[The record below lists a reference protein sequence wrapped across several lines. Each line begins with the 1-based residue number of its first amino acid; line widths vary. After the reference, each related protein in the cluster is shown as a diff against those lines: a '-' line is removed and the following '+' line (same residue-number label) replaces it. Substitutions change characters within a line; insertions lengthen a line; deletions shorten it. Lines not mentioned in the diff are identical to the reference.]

1 MATRR
6 SKRNQGN
13 AGCDDNDGKGETKRK
28 RDSSN
33 SNMPVTAIASKKQKK
48 KKKKAAASTANTKP
62 TTTQPPITSTK
73 GKVAIPVYDHDYHKK
88 NDWVQCDDCNE
99 WHQHPREFRG
109 KFGSEWSCWM
119 MEWDPLD
126 ESIARCVKAT
136 TINSKQ
142 NDTDSVLHD
151 CSNLNRADRKRAPT
165 PKKQAL
171 IESQKTKSSVQMN
184 KKQSLTKKLI
194 FGKRDNDV
202 NDIAIDIATTM
213 LTMKKNAPTPIVTNI
228 VENENSNGE
237 LGLAPSSIKDY
248 LTPKQ
253 TPKSRQN
260 TLTKIG
266 SIDSVINK
274 IKNKQPV
281 SLVDNNNRTEKENT
295 IDFNKEGEDN
305 DNILTDGKDSGNEQ
319 EEDAAAKKIKLK
331 EQEEA
336 TTKKKQQAEAAKQQ
350 QEEAAK
356 QQQEEAAKKLKIKQQ
371 EEKSAVVATTAKKD
385 IEDESA
391 AAKKDEEDKA
401 AAAAT
406 ITKKK
411 QQEQQYAIAVEQ
423 EQRELEVEA
432 AAALQKQK
440 EARAA
445 ALQTEREAREA
456 MLRDDAETEAAA
468 LQQKQQDEEEASAV
482 ASEVLAEKEKEK
494 EKEHNPTDKDKDNN
508 EVKLESKV
516 TSKTTS
522 IRGEAFGQFDVPE
535 LIDHIPNEIKVE
547 VLSKMYNMLIHPC
560 WKYHQLRKPILDP
573 DDVLLPLR
581 STLICVDDYKSLS
594 RDPVTTSD
602 TSLLFGG
609 YAIHNLATQI
619 MFPTEDGSNWWCAL
633 PANTFELMC
642 GGKYE
647 ISNYFHQHLNNNRHI
662 GDNLLNFSVVSI
674 LIWHGMHFSKA
685 FVCYANNVVNGDYK
699 YGDNKGPHS
708 CILYTNSSGNT
719 SWHNPKKVAE
729 KIRTF
734 LNAYSIAF
742 LKTTKKGQFNCISM
756 PVYQIKGKFY
766 FDLFC
771 DLFNKI

>member
-356 QQQEEAAKKLKIKQQ
+356 KLKIKQQ

-385 IEDESA
+385 KEDESA

-482 ASEVLAEKEKEK
+482 ASEVLAEKEK

-647 ISNYFHQHLNNNRHI
+647 INNYFHQHLNNNRHI

>member
-33 SNMPVTAIASKKQKK
+33 SNMSVTAIASKKQKK
-48 KKKKAAASTANTKP
+48 KKKKAAASTANTEP

-88 NDWVQCDDCNE
+88 HDWVQCDDCNQ

-109 KFGSEWSCWM
+109 KFGSKWSCWM

-126 ESIARCVKAT
+126 ESKSRCVKAT

-142 NDTDSVLHD
+142 NDTDPVLHD

-194 FGKRDNDV
+194 FGNSDTDV

-213 LTMKKNAPTPIVTNI
+213 LTMKKNAPPPIVTNI
-228 VENENSNGE
+228 VEKENINGKP
-237 LGLAPSSIKDY
+237 GLAPSSIKDY
-248 LTPKQ
+248 LTPKK
-253 TPKSRQN
+253 TPISRQN
-260 TLTKIG
+260 TLTKIE

-274 IKNKQPV
+274 SKNKQPV
-281 SLVDNNNRTEKENT
+281 SLVDINNRTEKENT

-319 EEDAAAKKIKLK
+319 EEEAAAKKIKLK

-385 IEDESA
+385 KEAESA
-391 AAKKDEEDKA
+391 AAKKDEEAKA
-401 AAAAT
+401 AAAAA

-411 QQEQQYAIAVEQ
+411 QQEQQYVI
-423 EQRELEVEA
+423 A
-432 AAALQKQK
+432 AAQKIK
-440 EARAA
+440 KDC
-445 ALQTEREAREA
+445 
-456 MLRDDAETEAAA
+456 DDAETEAAA
-468 LQQKQQDEEEASAV
+468 LQQKQQDEEGASAV
-482 ASEVLAEKEKEK
+482 AAEVLAEKEK

-522 IRGEAFGQFDVPE
+522 IRGEAFGQFDVPV
-535 LIDHIPNEIKVE
+535 LIDHISNEIKVE

-581 STLICVDDYKSLS
+581 CTVICGDDYKSLS

-642 GGKYE
+642 GGLKYE
-647 ISNYFHQHLNNNRHI
+647 INNYFDQHLNNNRHI

-699 YGDNKGPHS
+699 YVDNKGPHS

-719 SWHNPKKVAE
+719 LWHNPKKVAE

-734 LNAYSIAF
+734 LNAYSIAHG
-742 LKTTKKGQFNCISM
+742 KTNKKGQFNCISM
-756 PVYQIKGKFY
+756 PVYQINGKFY
-766 FDLFC
+766 FDLFF

>member
-1 MATRR
+1 
-6 SKRNQGN
+6 
-13 AGCDDNDGKGETKRK
+13 
-28 RDSSN
+28 
-33 SNMPVTAIASKKQKK
+33 
-48 KKKKAAASTANTKP
+48 
-62 TTTQPPITSTK
+62 
-73 GKVAIPVYDHDYHKK
+73 
-88 NDWVQCDDCNE
+88 
-99 WHQHPREFRG
+99 
-109 KFGSEWSCWM
+109 
-119 MEWDPLD
+119 
-126 ESIARCVKAT
+126 
-136 TINSKQ
+136 
-142 NDTDSVLHD
+142 
-151 CSNLNRADRKRAPT
+151 
-165 PKKQAL
+165 
-171 IESQKTKSSVQMN
+171 MN

-356 QQQEEAAKKLKIKQQ
+356 KLKIKQQ

-385 IEDESA
+385 KEDESA

-411 QQEQQYAIAVEQ
+411 QQDQQYAIAVEQ

-482 ASEVLAEKEKEK
+482 ASEVLAEKEK

-647 ISNYFHQHLNNNRHI
+647 INNYFHQHLNNNRHI

-685 FVCYANNVVNGDYK
+685 FVCYANNVVTGDYK

>member
-6 SKRNQGN
+6 SKRNQGID

-48 KKKKAAASTANTKP
+48 KKKAAASTANTEP

-88 NDWVQCDDCNE
+88 HDWVRCDDCDQ

-109 KFGSEWSCWM
+109 KFGSKWSCWM

-126 ESIARCVKAT
+126 ESKSRCVKAT

-171 IESQKTKSSVQMN
+171 IESQKTKLSVQMN

-194 FGKRDNDV
+194 FGNSDKDA
-202 NDIAIDIATTM
+202 NDIDIDIATTM

-228 VENENSNGE
+228 VENENSNGKP
-237 LGLAPSSIKDY
+237 GVAPSSIKDY
-248 LTPKQ
+248 LTPQK

-274 IKNKQPV
+274 SKNKQPV
-281 SLVDNNNRTEKENT
+281 SLVDINNRTEKENT

-305 DNILTDGKDSGNEQ
+305 DNILTD
-319 EEDAAAKKIKLK
+319 
-331 EQEEA
+331 
-336 TTKKKQQAEAAKQQ
+336 
-350 QEEAAK
+350 
-356 QQQEEAAKKLKIKQQ
+356 EEAAKKLKIKQQ

-385 IEDESA
+385 KEDESA
-391 AAKKDEEDKA
+391 AAKKDKEDKA

-411 QQEQQYAIAVEQ
+411 QQEQQYAIA
-423 EQRELEVEA
+423 A
-432 AAALQKQK
+432 AQKIK
-440 EARAA
+440 KD
-445 ALQTEREAREA
+445 
-456 MLRDDAETEAAA
+456 RDDAETEAAA

-482 ASEVLAEKEKEK
+482 AAEVLAEKEK

-522 IRGEAFGQFDVPE
+522 IRGEAFGQFDVPV
-535 LIDHIPNEIKVE
+535 LIDHIPNEIKVD

-560 WKYHQLRKPILDP
+560 WTYHQLRKAIFDP

-581 STLICVDDYKSLS
+581 STVICGDDYKSLS

-647 ISNYFHQHLNNNRHI
+647 INNYFHQHLNNNRHI

-699 YGDNKGPHS
+699 YVDNKGPHS

-742 LKTTKKGQFNCISM
+742 GKTTKKGQFNCISM
-756 PVYQIKGKFY
+756 PVYQINGKFY